1 LQVFAEIEK
10 NFNTNPND
18 YVDEHFLDKKNAWK
32 NRYQHRSHLE
42 TGCDGTE
49 HGKLALHPRHLLEQ
63 KEVASVTAYKTPID
77 ICSYG
82 NLDEIEAHNKRE
94 ILAIQARR
102 RRHDFEYEDEGEW
115 PLEDNCL
122 SPVHL
127 TIIGETAVP
136 VKFRVEIVDEREY
149 FGIVEKMY
157 CNLRIL
163 AFNEKNHLW
172 DVSSCIY
179 IVQTELMSFVTT
191 SRPLSRTTQIS
202 PWKKTKLIIISATL

>member
-1 LQVFAEIEK
+1 M
-10 NFNTNPND
+10 
-18 YVDEHFLDKKNAWK
+18 
-32 NRYQHRSHLE
+32 
-42 TGCDGTE
+42 
-49 HGKLALHPRHLLEQ
+49 
-63 KEVASVTAYKTPID
+63 TAYKTPID

-102 RRHDFEYEDEGEW
+102 RRHNFEYEDEGEW

-122 SPVHL
+122 MPVHL

-157 CNLRIL
+157 CNHRIL
-163 AFNEKNHLW
+163 AFNEKTHLW

-179 IVQTELMSFVTT
+179 SVSYRINEFCNDIQVVVAHYSNFAVEEDEINYYKPHYDNVFQALY
-191 SRPLSRTTQIS
+191 SRHEEGNETFRLQHD
-202 PWKKTKLIIISATL
+202 LFQIISDAANVPAEYRRGNTSCYVTLK